1 MKISMDADGNV
12 VISSVNPTEAKKI
25 LAKICDSPAP
35 DFEDKNELKCDDV
48 SKYCSEIT
56 SILFKPEFVK
66 QCSS

>member
-1 MKISMDADGNV
+1 MDADGNV

-25 LAKICDSPAP
+25 LAKICDSKPAP
-35 DFEDKNELKCDDV
+35 DLEDKNELKCSDDV